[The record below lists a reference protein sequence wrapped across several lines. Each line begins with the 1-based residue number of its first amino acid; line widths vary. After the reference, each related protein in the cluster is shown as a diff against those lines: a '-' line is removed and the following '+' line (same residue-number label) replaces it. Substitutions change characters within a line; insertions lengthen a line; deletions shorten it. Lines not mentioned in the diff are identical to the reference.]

1 METAYRKRDQRYG
14 SCDKTSE
21 MFGFIILPTKDQN
34 VVDGELKNLK
44 GSNLFKNSDILKVF
58 IKRHNLFFLPSELC
72 NDDESFVKVNI
83 SEKINKTFEEPK
95 ENM

>member
-14 SCDKTSE
+14 SYDKTSE
-21 MFGFIILPTKDQN
+21 MLGFIILPTEGQN

-58 IKRHNLFFLPSELC
+58 KTAQPFFPIRIL
-72 NDDESFVKVNI
+72 
-83 SEKINKTFEEPK
+83 
-95 ENM
+95 